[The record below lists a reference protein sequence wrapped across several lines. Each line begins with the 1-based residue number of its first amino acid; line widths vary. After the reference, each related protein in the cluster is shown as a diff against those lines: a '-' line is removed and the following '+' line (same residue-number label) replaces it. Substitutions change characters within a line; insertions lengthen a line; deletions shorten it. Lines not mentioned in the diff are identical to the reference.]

1 MIILFKIILC
11 SILLIVFYY
20 GVLQKEKMYR
30 FNRIY
35 LLFSLLFSY
44 TVPFISISTQTPKPA
59 NRLQTTLE
67 ATQQILNLTPEQ
79 DRFDWITGIRIAYGI
94 ITCIFLSRMVVS
106 LVKIRS
112 LKGKK
117 ILYQNQEIVVTEED
131 TPPFSFWKTIYL
143 GKNYFTDQKMDARI
157 FLHEK
162 SHIEQRH
169 SIDLMIVE
177 IIKAFTWFN
186 PAVHFYKKAI
196 LMNHEFLADESVLKH
211 YFNVKEYQNLIL
223 DAIIS
228 SQNYN
233 LTHTFNFNN
242 TKKRLIMMN
251 TKKSKM
257 AQIKKAISIPALMIA
272 FGLFVQKTYA
282 HPIEKIIEE
291 TQKKM
296 ADSGPAA
303 QVRQENRSDHAE
315 PDLPALFE
323 TPEEPVKN
331 IRKEEKIQDTLRP
344 KEGKDTNPKPQGK
357 PGTNHE
363 PLTASL
369 QDEPT
374 LLPQFPGGIN
384 EMRNRVSKMFDASK
398 LEIDKSK
405 GLLRAD
411 ISYTVNEA
419 GNVVNVKVAGSNE
432 LFNNEVLASFKR
444 ANENIVWKP
453 AEKDGKPV
461 SYYMRLP
468 LTMSFQ

>member
-1 MIILFKIILC
+1 MIILVKIILC
-11 SILLIVFYY
+11 STLLIVFYY
-20 GVLQKEKMYR
+20 RFLQKEKMYR

-59 NRLQTTLE
+59 NRLQTTFE
-67 ATQQILNLTPEQ
+67 TTQQILELKPGQAHFNFVDLI
-79 DRFDWITGIRIAYGI
+79 WIVYGM
-94 ITCIFLSRMVVS
+94 ITCIFLSRMIFS
-106 LVKIRS
+106 FLKIKN
-112 LKGKK
+112 LKGQK
-117 ILYQNQEIVVTEED
+117 IIYQNQEVLITEKE

-143 GKNYFTDQKMDARI
+143 GKNYFIEQQIDERI

-162 SHIEQRH
+162 SHVRQRH

-186 PAVHFYKKAI
+186 PAVYFYKKAI
-196 LMNHEFLADESVLKH
+196 QMNHEFLADESVLKN
-211 YFNVKEYQNLIL
+211 YFNIKEYQNLIL
-223 DAIIS
+223 DEIIV

-257 AQIKKAISIPALMIA
+257 VRIKKAISIPALMIA

-282 HPIEKIIEE
+282 HPMETIIEE
-291 TQKKM
+291 TRKKM
-296 ADSGPAA
+296 ADYDQEA
-303 QVRQENRSDHAE
+303 QTTEKTKTDSAE
-315 PDLPALFE
+315 TSLPALFE
-323 TPEEPVKN
+323 TPQEPLKKS
-331 IRKEEKIQDTLRP
+331 REEKRIHDTIRP
-344 KEGKDTNPKPQGK
+344 KEGKNTDPDPKS
-357 PGTNHE
+357 TRHE

-369 QDEPT
+369 QGEPT

-398 LEIDKSK
+398 IETEKPK
-405 GLLRAD
+405 GFLKAD
-411 ISYTVNEA
+411 ISYTVDET
-419 GNVVNVKVAGSNE
+419 GNVVNVKVAGNNE
-432 LFNNEVLASFKR
+432 LFNNEVLTSFKK

-461 SYYMRLP
+461 NYTMRLP